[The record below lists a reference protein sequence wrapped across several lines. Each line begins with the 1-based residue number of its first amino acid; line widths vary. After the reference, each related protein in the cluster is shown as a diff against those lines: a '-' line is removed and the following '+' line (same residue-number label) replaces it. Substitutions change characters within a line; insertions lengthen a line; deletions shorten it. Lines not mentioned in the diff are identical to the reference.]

1 VNFLSSAVSP
11 PLAES
16 RNKNAAISTRMKNL
30 PTRAAFIMDIRIA
43 VASYFPPK
51 GEGRL
56 TLIRIAVWAKR
67 IK

>member
-1 VNFLSSAVSP
+1 
-11 PLAES
+11 
-16 RNKNAAISTRMKNL
+16 MKNL

-56 TLIRIAVWAKR
+56 TLIRIALWAKR